1 MKKILLFLTMC
12 FTFAN
17 AQGVQPIKN
26 LGNIPKDKIQ
36 RSFDVSSNSLRK
48 ELWLE
53 VEKNEIVKVCID
65 KKVKE
70 WETSLNSKVLNDS
83 CCTFQVPI
91 FTGVESINVY
101 LPESENV
108 HKINLAVGMKYL
120 NFKNEKVLLGFNEH
134 SETDLEILGLLKNE
148 DPERLTSVTGT
159 YLADKYPVTNC
170 DFTQLMWD
178 DIPKSTSY
186 TNKSIK
192 RVQEGWISRKN
203 ASLQNKNCIVQD
215 TAASTVYLYQAIK
228 YANARSI
235 RDGLKPYYILSE
247 SSYGSEQILSEKEFV
262 ICNRDFTEQN
272 FIGEEFVFVSID
284 EHSDGYRLPYY
295 DEWMMLA
302 RGGDKKNKA
311 PWKKGAAF
319 EDALK
324 YARMTTIRPKNEKEL
339 YLSEP
344 VGQLLPNGYGLYDFF
359 GLVPEHVLVKKSLF
373 RINHDFPSCQKGGGY
388 RVKSPSDESSSN
400 FFPDWEDFNYGYLMP
415 GFSSTKAGFR
425 LIRNI
430 GNNAKW
436 GEIKTVGKE

>member
-12 FTFAN
+12 FAFAN
-17 AQGVQPIKN
+17 AQGVQPIMN

-48 ELWLE
+48 EFWLE

-101 LPESENV
+101 LPESDNA

-120 NFKNEKVLLGFNEH
+120 NFKKEKVLLGFNEH

-186 TNKSIK
+186 TNQSIK

-228 YANARSI
+228 YANARSV
-235 RDGLKPYYILSE
+235 REGLKPYYILSE

-272 FIGEEFVFVSID
+272 FIGEEFVLVSID

-311 PWKKGAAF
+311 PWKKGATF

-344 VGQLLPNGYGLYDFF
+344 VGQLRPNGYGLYDFF
-359 GLVPEHVLVKKSLF
+359 GLVPEHVLVKKNLF
-373 RINHDFPSCQKGGGY
+373 RINRDFPSCQKGGGY
-388 RVKSPSDESSSN
+388 RVKSPSDGSSSN
-400 FFPDWEDFNYGYLMP
+400 FFPDWEDFNYGHLLP

-436 GEIKTVGKE
+436 TEVKSDKE